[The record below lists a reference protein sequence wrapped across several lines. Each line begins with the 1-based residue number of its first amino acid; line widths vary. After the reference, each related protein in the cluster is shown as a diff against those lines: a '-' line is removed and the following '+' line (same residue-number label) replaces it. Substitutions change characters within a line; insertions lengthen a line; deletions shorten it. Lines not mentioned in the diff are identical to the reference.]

1 MKGAEERREFIR
13 VSDQFNVRLV
23 KRESGTSTV
32 MLEMPDSSSI
42 NVSGSGLLVNMN
54 EKAEP
59 GTMLNVIFMK
69 PRTFDMFKATGR
81 IVRVEQAADGTFN
94 AGIHFIDL
102 RPEEK
107 HELNTC
113 LVGS

>member
-1 MKGAEERREFIR
+1 MEGGEDRREFIR

-23 KRESGTSTV
+23 RRERGTGTV
-32 MLEMPDSSSI
+32 MVELPDSSSI

-54 EKAEP
+54 EKVEP
-59 GTMLNVIFMK
+59 GTILSVIFMK
-69 PRTFDMFKATGR
+69 PRTFDMFKGTGR
-81 IVRVEQAADGTFN
+81 IFRVEQAEDGTYN

-107 HELNTC
+107 HKLNSC
-113 LVGS
+113 LID